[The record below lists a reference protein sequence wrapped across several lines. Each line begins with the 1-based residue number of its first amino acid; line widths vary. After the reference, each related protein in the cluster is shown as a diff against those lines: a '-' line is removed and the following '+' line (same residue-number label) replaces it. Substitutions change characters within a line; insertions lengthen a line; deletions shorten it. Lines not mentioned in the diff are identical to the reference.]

1 MEGHEFDRVSV
12 ILEFRN
18 GNGNKLRLWRGR
30 FIPYAPE
37 HLESAAAESYADAV
51 ARKSSVLTKPE
62 TPHRD

>member
-1 MEGHEFDRVSV
+1 MAHHEFDRVSV

-30 FIPYAPE
+30 FVPYAPE

-51 ARKSSVLTKPE
+51 ARKSSILKKQEIPK
-62 TPHRD
+62 HD

>member
-1 MEGHEFDRVSV
+1 MSHEYDRVSV

-51 ARKSSVLTKPE
+51 ARKSSLIQKDE